1 MRLNLKFIL
10 NIARKLKKKKNLSGN
25 CLPDMTISLTPSI
38 LRQQF
43 PSVIGLEQ
51 TELELR
57 NMLTARKSSFFKYY
71 MEISLRNSI

>member
-1 MRLNLKFIL
+1 
-10 NIARKLKKKKNLSGN
+10 
-25 CLPDMTISLTPSI
+25 MTISLTPSI

-57 NMLTARKSSFFKYY
+57 NMLTARKSSFSNIIWKYHCVTV
-71 MEISLRNSI
+71 SRH